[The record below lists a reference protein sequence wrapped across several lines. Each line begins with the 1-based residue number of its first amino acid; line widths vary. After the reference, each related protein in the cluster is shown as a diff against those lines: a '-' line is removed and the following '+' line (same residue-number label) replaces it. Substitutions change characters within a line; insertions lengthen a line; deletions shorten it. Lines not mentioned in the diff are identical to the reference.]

1 MYCGIRKK
9 KVEEI
14 RSEYRQRSKNRASA
28 GRGGNHR
35 GRKKKVGE
43 PGTTVFWNSP
53 GKSVSKEEASEER
66 AGEVRLCLWV
76 RIAEVT
82 GDLDKSGF

>member
-14 RSEYRQRSKNRASA
+14 RSAYRQRSKNRASA
-28 GRGGNHR
+28 GRGGGNHR
-35 GRKKKVGE
+35 GGQKKVGE
-43 PGTTVFWNSP
+43 PGTTAFWNSP

-76 RIAEVT
+76 RIAEV
-82 GDLDKSGF
+82 KSVL